1 MFDAFKFSMTMDS
14 KSYQQSMKKAV
25 AATQRMTKTTKGL
38 DTQIVRIDKTMT
50 KLSQSLTRTQQILNR
65 TVNSSSRAVSSF
77 NQMANTYVRDIN
89 NITRNLRNLGV
100 TTTTAFNGMNAAL
113 RSTSNAVASMTS
125 SLANLNSQLS
135 LTTTDTQQA
144 ATSTTKF
151 SLSSTKATKINKE
164 FGRSLYSTRRANSQY
179 VLGLSQAQDATDL
192 LSASISK
199 VVRIVRTVFY
209 FEIASKYV
217 KKLTSSFIEQ
227 ESALARLNKLM
238 KNVHGTTQEDVQA
251 IVDYSKQLAKS
262 TTFAKD
268 AIEVGASQLS
278 TFFLQR
284 KSIEQLLPAYTDLLA
299 GIYGV
304 NVSQKEAIH
313 GANLLGK
320 AFAGLPGMLRRWGV
334 MLSKEQAELIKTG
347 TESQRVAVLVD
358 VLKMN
363 FGGLA
368 EAMADTREGQIA
380 KMKVDLR
387 ELGKI
392 LGAVLMPIM
401 DKGVALLSKWSGKL
415 VSLFSEP
422 TKILDKISTKIVNYY
437 TTLSK
442 GAKAVMLFGSAFLI
456 LKLAASTINSLTAV
470 TLSFFKI
477 FTGGGNPIL
486 MFLIGFYATFTA
498 IRAVMETLGVDT
510 SKWSDSLREAVESGK
525 ELGTKVIKWTFIKAG
540 EMWDW
545 LTDVWVKIKPDVLDL
560 INNVMDAGKKTAEWS
575 ITASGNAWDWFQ
587 KNKIDIIKGFLDALN
602 WFLNT
607 GKQTISIVMEASGN
621 LWEAGKTVWNNMIEF
636 LKGIIGINE
645 ESSINLSLNLTDED
659 KFKALF
665 IGIMS
670 GLAVKKLGGS
680 WGMSIAVGFT
690 LAMVSLN
697 AAKVREQAKAY
708 AEELQSEV
716 VTNIAQG
723 KVEAPGI
730 ISELKQKIVL
740 IAEKPQSLF
749 TDMELITAK
758 LELSLLQ
765 GFSNAFI
772 GAGKLLDKFIVTPI
786 EKFIDSLL
794 DLPNT
799 LKDAWNNFWQG
810 SNTKM
815 DDKKPSDF
823 MLRMIL
829 GSDEIV
835 IPEDSRGFVPRFADG
850 RVREDGI
857 VSGKGTGKSD
867 SILARI
873 SNGEAI
879 INAQSTQRYLPL
891 IRAINENKLPGF
903 ATGFTSGTNAEN
915 STVIYGMNDNVQ
927 DVNIMGVQG
936 NGKTFFEN
944 TWNNAIKLVQRDFAG
959 TTDFLKKAA
968 NMTGLDKQLEKMEE
982 LIKGMDKA
990 KEMEEWTSQINKG
1003 FDELMN
1009 VSSETLDAIRQQA
1022 IQSLNNMK
1030 GQYSLLSSIDKTL
1043 GADWTSKL
1051 VDAIGGFKTFTEDIF
1066 SETDPTKVVGTKQTT
1081 IKIKDN
1087 PVEQVQNT
1095 LMNRYDNKDIKD
1107 EEGNVQKGQG
1117 IDIEGL
1123 LSDSLAGITEAFST
1137 TLSNLIGELTEMM
1150 ASVFSLGESLPIV
1163 GGAFEALAGIT
1174 ALFGSTLLSA
1184 IAPLMILAP
1193 IFQGMMSVLQPLLD
1207 KVLTPIMKLLTTIG
1221 EVLGGL
1227 IATILMPLMFVLT
1240 PVIAIINV
1248 ITYGLDQFV
1257 LWINNLPFIGGFL
1270 TADQIK
1276 EKRRSIDDRMKDY
1289 ATPGG
1294 STDKTIE
1301 GEQFKAGGTRQTTNN
1316 INVTFK
1322 ENIMLT
1328 DDKPAIKKFAD
1339 LFIDYMRENVDKDF
1353 AM

>member
-1 MFDAFKFSMTMDS
+1 MGMFDAFKFSMTMDS

-607 GKQTISIVMEASGN
+607 G
-621 LWEAGKTVWNNMIEF
+621 
-636 LKGIIGINE
+636 
-645 ESSINLSLNLTDED
+645 
-659 KFKALF
+659 
-665 IGIMS
+665 
-670 GLAVKKLGGS
+670 
-680 WGMSIAVGFT
+680 
-690 LAMVSLN
+690 
-697 AAKVREQAKAY
+697 
-708 AEELQSEV
+708 
-716 VTNIAQG
+716 
-723 KVEAPGI
+723 
-730 ISELKQKIVL
+730 
-740 IAEKPQSLF
+740 
-749 TDMELITAK
+749 
-758 LELSLLQ
+758 
-765 GFSNAFI
+765 
-772 GAGKLLDKFIVTPI
+772 
-786 EKFIDSLL
+786 
-794 DLPNT
+794 
-799 LKDAWNNFWQG
+799 
-810 SNTKM
+810 
-815 DDKKPSDF
+815 
-823 MLRMIL
+823 
-829 GSDEIV
+829 
-835 IPEDSRGFVPRFADG
+835 
-850 RVREDGI
+850 
-857 VSGKGTGKSD
+857 
-867 SILARI
+867 
-873 SNGEAI
+873 
-879 INAQSTQRYLPL
+879 
-891 IRAINENKLPGF
+891 
-903 ATGFTSGTNAEN
+903 
-915 STVIYGMNDNVQ
+915 
-927 DVNIMGVQG
+927 
-936 NGKTFFEN
+936 
-944 TWNNAIKLVQRDFAG
+944 
-959 TTDFLKKAA
+959 
-968 NMTGLDKQLEKMEE
+968 
-982 LIKGMDKA
+982 
-990 KEMEEWTSQINKG
+990 
-1003 FDELMN
+1003 
-1009 VSSETLDAIRQQA
+1009 
-1022 IQSLNNMK
+1022 
-1030 GQYSLLSSIDKTL
+1030 
-1043 GADWTSKL
+1043 
-1051 VDAIGGFKTFTEDIF
+1051 
-1066 SETDPTKVVGTKQTT
+1066 
-1081 IKIKDN
+1081 
-1087 PVEQVQNT
+1087 
-1095 LMNRYDNKDIKD
+1095 
-1107 EEGNVQKGQG
+1107 
-1117 IDIEGL
+1117 
-1123 LSDSLAGITEAFST
+1123 
-1137 TLSNLIGELTEMM
+1137 
-1150 ASVFSLGESLPIV
+1150 
-1163 GGAFEALAGIT
+1163 
-1174 ALFGSTLLSA
+1174 
-1184 IAPLMILAP
+1184 
-1193 IFQGMMSVLQPLLD
+1193 
-1207 KVLTPIMKLLTTIG
+1207 
-1221 EVLGGL
+1221 
-1227 IATILMPLMFVLT
+1227 
-1240 PVIAIINV
+1240 
-1248 ITYGLDQFV
+1248 
-1257 LWINNLPFIGGFL
+1257 
-1270 TADQIK
+1270 
-1276 EKRRSIDDRMKDY
+1276 
-1289 ATPGG
+1289 
-1294 STDKTIE
+1294 
-1301 GEQFKAGGTRQTTNN
+1301 
-1316 INVTFK
+1316 
-1322 ENIMLT
+1322 
-1328 DDKPAIKKFAD
+1328 
-1339 LFIDYMRENVDKDF
+1339 
-1353 AM
+1353 